1 MGSAGA
7 GFHAGCAAG
16 GSAIEWNPARDAELH
31 AAMGQI
37 DRCGGE
43 GDLCGFT
50 RGGEPDG
57 GGESVVEAERR
68 TGAEGGGFRA
78 AARLTCGR

>member
-7 GFHAGCAAG
+7 GFLAGCAAG
-16 GSAIEWNPARDAELH
+16 GSAIERNQARDAELH

-43 GDLCGFT
+43 GDLYGFA
-50 RGGEPDG
+50 RGGAPDG
-57 GGESVVEAERR
+57 GGESVIAAVCRIEF
-68 TGAEGGGFRA
+68 GYSCRA
-78 AARLTCGR
+78 VKFSCD